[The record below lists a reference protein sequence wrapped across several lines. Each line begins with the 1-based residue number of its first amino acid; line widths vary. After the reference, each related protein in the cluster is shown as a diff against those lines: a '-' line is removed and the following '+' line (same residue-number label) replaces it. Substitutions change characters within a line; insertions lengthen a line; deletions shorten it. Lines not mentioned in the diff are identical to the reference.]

1 MQWSKVL
8 VLEENWSD
16 VSKRGKISEQKNGYL
31 FLWGQTWQKY
41 NYKHREKSQDI
52 NTYKNNSQNMGKT
65 FSVVPDFFFHNNTIT
80 VIVFFFLIPLGVL
93 GRVF

>member
-31 FLWGQTWQKY
+31 FLWGQTRQKY

-52 NTYKNNSQNMGKT
+52 IY
-65 FSVVPDFFFHNNTIT
+65 
-80 VIVFFFLIPLGVL
+80 L
-93 GRVF
+93 